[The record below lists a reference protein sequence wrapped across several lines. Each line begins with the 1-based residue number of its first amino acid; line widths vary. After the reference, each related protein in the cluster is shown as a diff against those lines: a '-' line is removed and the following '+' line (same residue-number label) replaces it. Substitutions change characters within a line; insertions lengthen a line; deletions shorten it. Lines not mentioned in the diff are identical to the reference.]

1 MTARRW
7 PVGAAVIALAV
18 APGTPANADA
28 PDEQVTE
35 PGLTAEVLPVPPPPA
50 PGIDPAPPAPGIDP
64 APPAPGIDPA
74 PPAPMGLIPPIS
86 TIGGLLGQTGIEPAG
101 PLGLPDL
108 ATYGNALVLGQNL
121 VPSIPGTAEQAVTP
135 SLEVFTDEYLVPLNL
150 VPAAPGEGSPAPA
163 SAPTRT
169 SPEPAG
175 SRCCGDCT
183 RCIRRAIS
191 PAHCSVSCP
200 RMSSASRCCRRRI
213 RHRADRLACRPGSGR

>member
-1 MTARRW
+1 M
-7 PVGAAVIALAV
+7 AA
-18 APGTPANADA
+18 TPANADA

-64 APPAPGIDPA
+64 APPAPT
-74 PPAPMGLIPPIS
+74 GLIPPIS

-121 VPSIPGTAEQAVTP
+121 VPSVPGTAEQAVTP

-150 VPAAPGEGSPAPA
+150 VPAAPGEGSPAPGIGPNA
-163 SAPTRT
+163 DIPGAGRIAMLRRLHEMYQAGNLTGALLGQLPKDEFGQPML
-169 SPEPAG
+169 PE
-175 SRCCGDCT
+175 
-183 RCIRRAIS
+183 
-191 PAHCSVSCP
+191 
-200 RMSSASRCCRRRI
+200 
-213 RHRADRLACRPGSGR
+213 ADPPPG

>member
-18 APGTPANADA
+18 VPGTPANADA

-35 PGLTAEVLPVPPPPA
+35 PGLTAEVLPVPP
-50 PGIDPAPPAPGIDP
+50 
-64 APPAPGIDPA
+64 PPAPGIDPA

-121 VPSIPGTAEQAVTP
+121 VPSVPGTAEQAVTP

-150 VPAAPGEGSPAPA
+150 VPAAPGEGSPAPGIG
-163 SAPTRT
+163 PN
-169 SPEPAG
+169 
-175 SRCCGDCT
+175 
-183 RCIRRAIS
+183 
-191 PAHCSVSCP
+191 
-200 RMSSASRCCRRRI
+200 
-213 RHRADRLACRPGSGR
+213 ADIPGSGRIAMLRRLHEMYQAGNLTGALLGQLPKDEFGQPMLPEADPPPG

>member
-18 APGTPANADA
+18 VPATPANADA

-35 PGLTAEVLPVPPPPA
+35 PGLTAEVLPVP
-50 PGIDPAPPAPGIDP
+50 APPAPGIDP
-64 APPAPGIDPA
+64 APPAPT
-74 PPAPMGLIPPIS
+74 GLIPPIS

-121 VPSIPGTAEQAVTP
+121 VPSVPGTADQAVTP

-150 VPAAPGEGSPAPA
+150 VPAAPGEGSPAPGIG
-163 SAPTRT
+163 PN
-169 SPEPAG
+169 
-175 SRCCGDCT
+175 
-183 RCIRRAIS
+183 
-191 PAHCSVSCP
+191 
-200 RMSSASRCCRRRI
+200 
-213 RHRADRLACRPGSGR
+213 ADIPGSGRIAMLRRLHEMYQAGNLTGALLGQLPKDEFGQPMLPEADPPPG

>member
-7 PVGAAVIALAV
+7 SIGAAVIALAV
-18 APGTPANADA
+18 APATPANADA

-35 PGLTAEVLPVPPPPA
+35 PGLTAEVLPVPP
-50 PGIDPAPPAPGIDP
+50 
-64 APPAPGIDPA
+64 PPAPGIDPA

-121 VPSIPGTAEQAVTP
+121 VPSVPGTAEQAVTP

-150 VPAAPGEGSPAPA
+150 VPAAPGEGSPAPGIGPNA
-163 SAPTRT
+163 DIPGAGRIAMLRRLHEMYQAGNLTGALLGQLPKDEFGQPML
-169 SPEPAG
+169 PE
-175 SRCCGDCT
+175 
-183 RCIRRAIS
+183 
-191 PAHCSVSCP
+191 
-200 RMSSASRCCRRRI
+200 
-213 RHRADRLACRPGSGR
+213 ADPPPG

>member
-18 APGTPANADA
+18 VPGTPANADA

-50 PGIDPAPPAPGIDP
+50 PGIDPP
-64 APPAPGIDPA
+64 PPAPGIDPA

-121 VPSIPGTAEQAVTP
+121 VPSVPGTAEQAVTP

-150 VPAAPGEGSPAPA
+150 VPAAPGEGSPAPGIGPNA
-163 SAPTRT
+163 DIPGAGRIAMLRRLHEMYQAGNLTGALLGQLPKDEFGQPML
-169 SPEPAG
+169 PE
-175 SRCCGDCT
+175 
-183 RCIRRAIS
+183 
-191 PAHCSVSCP
+191 
-200 RMSSASRCCRRRI
+200 
-213 RHRADRLACRPGSGR
+213 ADPPPG

>member
-18 APGTPANADA
+18 VPGTPANADA

-50 PGIDPAPPAPGIDP
+50 PGIDPP
-64 APPAPGIDPA
+64 PPAPGIDPA

-121 VPSIPGTAEQAVTP
+121 VPSVPGTAEQAVTP

-150 VPAAPGEGSPAPA
+150 VPAAPGEGSPAPGIG
-163 SAPTRT
+163 PN
-169 SPEPAG
+169 
-175 SRCCGDCT
+175 
-183 RCIRRAIS
+183 
-191 PAHCSVSCP
+191 
-200 RMSSASRCCRRRI
+200 
-213 RHRADRLACRPGSGR
+213 ADIPGSGRIAMLRRLHEMYQAGNLTGALLGQLPKDEFGQPMLPEADPPPG

>member
-35 PGLTAEVLPVPPPPA
+35 PGLTAEVLPV
-50 PGIDPAPPAPGIDP
+50 P

-121 VPSIPGTAEQAVTP
+121 VPSVPGTAEQAVTP

-150 VPAAPGEGSPAPA
+150 VPAAPGEGSPAPGIGPNA
-163 SAPTRT
+163 DIPGAGRIAMLRRLHEMYQAGNLTGALLGQLPKDEFGQPML
-169 SPEPAG
+169 PE
-175 SRCCGDCT
+175 
-183 RCIRRAIS
+183 
-191 PAHCSVSCP
+191 
-200 RMSSASRCCRRRI
+200 
-213 RHRADRLACRPGSGR
+213 ADPPPG